1 MPNVTANVTEADT
14 PEKFLKSIEN
24 FEKFTYKTINFTI
37 KALSAQLFE
46 QVIRDTP
53 VRSGRARNNWV
64 FSEGTDKDYRDIGP
78 KKLTKKQR
86 ASGTTPFDK
95 SGKDA
100 IKKMENGL
108 RRAPAMISKKSF
120 VREYYLTNQVP
131 YIHKLEF
138 GGIRGYAPGPNT
150 TGGFSNQAVGGMARK
165 NVQKYSKISLTR
177 ISKIRG
183 KL

>member
-14 PEKFLKSIEN
+14 PEKFLKAMEN

-64 FSEGTDKDYRDIGP
+64 FSVGTSPVYDDVGP

-86 ASGTTPFDK
+86 EAGGTPFNI
-95 SGKDA
+95 SGAPA
-100 IKKMENGL
+100 IKKVENGL
-108 RRAPAMISKKSF
+108 RRAPAMIKDGKG
-120 VREYYLTNQVP
+120 VVEYYLTNQVP
-131 YIHKLEF
+131 YIHKLEYK
-138 GGIRGYAPGPNT
+138 GWSKQAPG
-150 TGGFSNQAVGGMARK
+150 GMVRK

-183 KL
+183 KV